1 MFWTADILFLETHE
15 TITCLEEAAV
25 GRAAWKCFS
34 SPFVSKWDNPD
45 CWPEELARLWC
56 CLQWPAANGRK
67 AVWTVLV
74 KSSHTGHWCQHIQEE
89 RECYTS
95 HIAERSSAS
104 HYTTYSCFVSWGL
117 MWGREVLRET
127 PWPGMGPAAATFEV
141 TVGTRSFIFTEK
153 RKKTQGMDVISK
165 LFC

>member
-25 GRAAWKCFS
+25 GRAALKCFS

-67 AVWTVLV
+67 AVWTVPV

-104 HYTTYSCFVSWGL
+104 HYATYSCFCQLGL
-117 MWGREVLRET
+117 D
-127 PWPGMGPAAATFEV
+127 
-141 TVGTRSFIFTEK
+141 VGKGSAQGDAMAWYGACCCHFWSHCWDKLFHIY
-153 RKKTQGMDVISK
+153 RKKEENSRDGCD
-165 LFC
+165 